1 MLVVL
6 PSASTP
12 LVALISH
19 LSLLQSCASPQ
30 ASEADVYVLTH
41 NVHKVTSGRVQPQQ
55 AGAWGLSRAA
65 RAEAPSLN
73 VRCADVGAGEWRA
86 PHYELIV
93 ATARALHQVRDEP
106 EMALA
111 RGGLVHVPRLAVA
124 GHPLNSNSEPVAGP
138 PAEPHTHLVTGGTGG
153 LGLLTASWLAQSSIS
168 EAWLVLISRSGRL
181 AAPDSSGSR
190 GGASTRTARR
200 VVYRCD
206 ASEVV
211 ETRSLIAR
219 MRCTLPPLRGLW
231 HTAGLLADALLANQ
245 DASHMSRSHGPKSHG
260 ASHLHRGHAS
270 EPLEACVYFSSI
282 AGLVGGPAQANYA
295 SANTCLDALATW
307 RRSRGSPAVSI
318 DWGPWAEVGMAA
330 SSTVNSRM
338 GAMGLGLIDP
348 WQGLAALQEAIRPNR
363 PAVFAFWLVRWDVL
377 LAQGRESAPA
387 MLRELAPRVS
397 AAERTPRVDTTP
409 VVSCRAV
416 RVDVDVVLEMASRT
430 TGAAVDA
437 DTPLMD
443 AGLDSLGAVE
453 LQNMIQQAVGK
464 EAALPSSLVLD
475 YPTARSLAAFLHVHS
490 VAEECDPAAAVGCTP
505 APTSALDLA
514 ALSSHLGGMF
524 ETSDE
529 HASLVR
535 LRAAKS
541 DEAAGI
547 SLVIMHSFLGDE
559 LGYERLW
566 KMHLGDRAIFA
577 IRHPYLVSSDADAL
591 PITSASMISLYTAA
605 LVATF
610 GKTPFD
616 LIGASYGSLVTHHVA
631 RAARAAGAC
640 PRKVVL
646 VDPFPSWARIRETA
660 PDSALLSSRES
671 DARSAAHFILRLRL
685 NAQYGAE
692 EGEAR
697 LQTLVEA
704 MSAVP
709 SDAVH
714 LFLAAQALPEAST
727 PDLFVQA
734 LKEHRRI
741 RTVSSIAPTILDLVE
756 TIAPFTAPFTAP
768 FQSGQAAVMMVLSS
782 ERMAFYKEVY
792 GHPSLEDALG
802 QYGPTV
808 APILVEGEHFDVV
821 ARCISNRV
829 PEFTAALVEFLSG
842 NVDDDA

>member
-1 MLVVL
+1 
-6 PSASTP
+6 
-12 LVALISH
+12 
-19 LSLLQSCASPQ
+19 
-30 ASEADVYVLTH
+30 
-41 NVHKVTSGRVQPQQ
+41 
-55 AGAWGLSRAA
+55 
-65 RAEAPSLN
+65 
-73 VRCADVGAGEWRA
+73 
-86 PHYELIV
+86 
-93 ATARALHQVRDEP
+93 
-106 EMALA
+106 
-111 RGGLVHVPRLAVA
+111 
-124 GHPLNSNSEPVAGP
+124 
-138 PAEPHTHLVTGGTGG
+138 
-153 LGLLTASWLAQSSIS
+153 
-168 EAWLVLISRSGRL
+168 
-181 AAPDSSGSR
+181 
-190 GGASTRTARR
+190 
-200 VVYRCD
+200 
-206 ASEVV
+206 
-211 ETRSLIAR
+211 
-219 MRCTLPPLRGLW
+219 
-231 HTAGLLADALLANQ
+231 
-245 DASHMSRSHGPKSHG
+245 
-260 ASHLHRGHAS
+260 
-270 EPLEACVYFSSI
+270 
-282 AGLVGGPAQANYA
+282 
-295 SANTCLDALATW
+295 
-307 RRSRGSPAVSI
+307 
-318 DWGPWAEVGMAA
+318 
-330 SSTVNSRM
+330 
-338 GAMGLGLIDP
+338 
-348 WQGLAALQEAIRPNR
+348 
-363 PAVFAFWLVRWDVL
+363 
-377 LAQGRESAPA
+377 
-387 MLRELAPRVS
+387 
-397 AAERTPRVDTTP
+397 
-409 VVSCRAV
+409 
-416 RVDVDVVLEMASRT
+416 
-430 TGAAVDA
+430 
-437 DTPLMD
+437 
-443 AGLDSLGAVE
+443 
-453 LQNMIQQAVGK
+453 
-464 EAALPSSLVLD
+464 
-475 YPTARSLAAFLHVHS
+475 
-490 VAEECDPAAAVGCTP
+490 
-505 APTSALDLA
+505 
-514 ALSSHLGGMF
+514 MF

-566 KMHLGDRAIFA
+566 KMHFGDRAIFA

-591 PITSASMISLYTAA
+591 PITSASMISQYTAA

-685 NAQYGAE
+685 NAQYGTE

-727 PDLFVQA
+727 PELFVQA

>member
-1 MLVVL
+1 M
-6 PSASTP
+6 
-12 LVALISH
+12 
-19 LSLLQSCASPQ
+19 
-30 ASEADVYVLTH
+30 
-41 NVHKVTSGRVQPQQ
+41 
-55 AGAWGLSRAA
+55 
-65 RAEAPSLN
+65 
-73 VRCADVGAGEWRA
+73 
-86 PHYELIV
+86 
-93 ATARALHQVRDEP
+93 
-106 EMALA
+106 
-111 RGGLVHVPRLAVA
+111 
-124 GHPLNSNSEPVAGP
+124 
-138 PAEPHTHLVTGGTGG
+138 
-153 LGLLTASWLAQSSIS
+153 SI
-168 EAWLVLISRSGRL
+168 E
-181 AAPDSSGSR
+181 
-190 GGASTRTARR
+190 
-200 VVYRCD
+200 
-206 ASEVV
+206 
-211 ETRSLIAR
+211 
-219 MRCTLPPLRGLW
+219 
-231 HTAGLLADALLANQ
+231 
-245 DASHMSRSHGPKSHG
+245 
-260 ASHLHRGHAS
+260 
-270 EPLEACVYFSSI
+270 
-282 AGLVGGPAQANYA
+282 
-295 SANTCLDALATW
+295 
-307 RRSRGSPAVSI
+307 
-318 DWGPWAEVGMAA
+318 WGPWAEVGMAA

-397 AAERTPRVDTTP
+397 AAEPTPRVDTAS

-566 KMHLGDRAIFA
+566 KMHFGDRAIFA

-591 PITSASMISLYTAA
+591 PITSASMISQYTAA

-756 TIAPFTAPFTAP
+756 SIAP
-768 FQSGQAAVMMVLSS
+768 FQSSQAAVMMVLSS

-792 GHPSLEDALG
+792 AHPSLEDALG

-808 APILVEGEHFDVV
+808 APVLVEGEHFDVV